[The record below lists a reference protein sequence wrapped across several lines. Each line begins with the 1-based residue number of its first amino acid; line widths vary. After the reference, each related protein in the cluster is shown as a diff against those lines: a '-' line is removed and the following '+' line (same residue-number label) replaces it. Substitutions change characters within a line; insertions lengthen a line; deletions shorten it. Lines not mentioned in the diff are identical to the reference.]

1 MKGKWKAVLFND
13 NADCSYI
20 LIGDIEGV
28 ELFINTSRDV
38 SEELQEEIHST
49 LNLATAAPEM
59 LEALRWACEALKNAD
74 DSCGYSQGRFGDEDC
89 CGNPCV
95 NCLVGKAIDQA
106 EGRE

>member
-20 LIGDIEGV
+20 LIEDIEGV

-49 LNLATAAPEM
+49 LNLAAAAPEM
-59 LEALRWACEALKNAD
+59 LEALKWACEHFCGD
-74 DSCGYSQGRFGDEDC
+74 DSWWPEACKDC
-89 CGNPCV
+89 
-95 NCLVGKAIDQA
+95 KIRQAINKS